1 MCFLFVKIFC
11 CYVYFVSKETRK
23 HAVLRACEYCFG
35 DNYPTVPLVTGSLR
49 NSVQKCGKILRGE
62 TIPSPP
68 WFQHCGGERRRRS
81 DASGGTS
88 GDGDTDAATML
99 MLQRQEGKLL
109 NAKKAFKVTVVRCHL
124 HATQYAHNRD
134 ALTPADNVALPAF
147 ASRCSA
153 AAAIDRY
160 LLPAGPAA
168 ANPPQRRAAA

>member
-1 MCFLFVKIFC
+1 VGK
-11 CYVYFVSKETRK
+11 
-23 HAVLRACEYCFG
+23 YCG
-35 DNYPTVPLVTGSLR
+35 AKRYSR
-49 NSVQKCGKILRGE
+49 
-62 TIPSPP
+62 PP

-88 GDGDTDAATML
+88 GDGDTDAATTL
-99 MLQRQEGKLL
+99 LLQRQEGKLL

-134 ALTPADNVALPAF
+134 ALTPADNVPLPAF
-147 ASRCSA
+147 ARRCSA